1 MFTLMFLVLILL
13 GIYFSLGIQRN
24 ARNDLTINLRPTRI
38 IPFVIAAVI
47 VLTIDLSYTTV
58 DAGYSSVVTKFGKVQ
73 RTIDPGLHFIIPF
86 VESAHPISTQTH
98 VVKPDVG
105 ASSHDLQQV
114 QTQVT
119 LAYHFDPAY
128 VGYIYTQL
136 ADASDNAVE
145 NKVINPAI
153 IEAIKATT
161 ALYDAQ
167 DLIGKRPEVRNG
179 IDKFVSARIAPY
191 HVIAESVSITHFD
204 FSKDYNDAIEAKVTA
219 QQHAEKAQN
228 DLTRIQVEAQQQ
240 IAQAKG
246 EAEALRVQKEQIT
259 PELLQ
264 LRMIEMMKEKW
275 DGHLPENYFGGT
287 APLPIMDVFKNA
299 GKK

>member
-1 MFTLMFLVLILL
+1 MGALLVILCL
-13 GIYFSLGIQRN
+13 GALALAVFSAISVKNMSFSLTS
-24 ARNDLTINLRPTRI
+24 A
-38 IPFVIAAVI
+38 IPGLLLAFLFFAVF
-47 VLTIDLSYTTV
+47 LSYTTV
-58 DAGYSSVVTKFGKVQ
+58 DAGYSAVVTRFGKVN
-73 RTIDPGLHFIIPF
+73 RTFPPGLHFILPF
-86 VESAHPISTQTH
+86 VETAHPISTQTH

-119 LAYHFDPAY
+119 LAYHFDPNY
-128 VGYIYTQL
+128 VAYIYTQL
-136 ADASDNAVE
+136 ADSSDNAVE

-153 IEAIKATT
+153 LEAIKATT

-179 IDKFVSARIAPY
+179 IDSFVSARIGAY
-191 HVIAESVSITHFD
+191 HIIAESVSITHFD
-204 FSKDYNDAIEAKVTA
+204 FSNEYNAAIEAKVTA
-219 QQHAEKAQN
+219 QQKAEKAQN

-264 LRMIEMMKEKW
+264 LRTIEMMREKW
-275 DGHLPENYFGGT
+275 NGQLPENYFGGS
-287 APLPIMDVFKNA
+287 APLPMMDVFRNGRKQ
-299 GKK
+299 